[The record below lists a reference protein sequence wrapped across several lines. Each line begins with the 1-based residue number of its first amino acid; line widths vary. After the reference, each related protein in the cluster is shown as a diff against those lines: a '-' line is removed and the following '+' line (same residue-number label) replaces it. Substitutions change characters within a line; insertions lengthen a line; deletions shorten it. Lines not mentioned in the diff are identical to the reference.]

1 MDNNHFFANMPSDNR
16 DITKINQAINPNF
29 FLENMGVKPESINIK
44 PKSVFILTA
53 FNDRYLE
60 DYKSI
65 ERACIDIGISVSRG
79 DETRINGDILSYIV
93 SQICSAQLIIANI
106 SGRNPNVFY
115 ELGIAQALGK
125 PVVIVSKGAKDIPF
139 DLKNRQVIIY
149 DNPADLRLKVQKA
162 VVNAL

>member
-1 MDNNHFFANMPSDNR
+1 MTDIIQEIKSILSTESFAFLISVASISIALVSVLLLKDRKTRYNEKLNRIELDFVRSNYENKIYDLTEKLNSEKSRWMDNNHFFANMPSDNR

-79 DETRINGDILSYIV
+79 DETRIN
-93 SQICSAQLIIANI
+93 
-106 SGRNPNVFY
+106 
-115 ELGIAQALGK
+115 
-125 PVVIVSKGAKDIPF
+125 
-139 DLKNRQVIIY
+139 
-149 DNPADLRLKVQKA
+149 
-162 VVNAL
+162 